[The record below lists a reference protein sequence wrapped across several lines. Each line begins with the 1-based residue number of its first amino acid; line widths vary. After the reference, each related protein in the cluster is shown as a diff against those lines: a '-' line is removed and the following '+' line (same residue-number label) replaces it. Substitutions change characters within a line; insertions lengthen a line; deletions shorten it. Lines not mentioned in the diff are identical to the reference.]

1 MTDFHDVQFPATI
14 AYGASGGPRFLT
26 AITATQSGREQRVA
40 QWQRSRGEWNVSTGI
55 RSRADI
61 EAVLAF
67 FYARRGRAHG
77 FRFKDWTDF
86 RAAGQR
92 LGTGDGAKTAF
103 QLVRRYNSGGV
114 VHERRI
120 TRPVEATVVVYR
132 DGMEVGTGLSIDHAT
147 GLVTFSTPPD
157 PGVALTADYEFDVPT
172 RFDTDAADLTV
183 ETFEMQQWGRI
194 TVVEI
199 RE

>member
-40 QWQRSRGEWNVSTGI
+40 QWQGSRGEWNVSTGI
-55 RSRADI
+55 RSRADVS
-61 EAVLAF
+61 AFLAF

-86 RAAGQR
+86 RAAGQL
-92 LGTGDGAKTAF
+92 LGTGDGEQIAF
-103 QLVRRYNSGGV
+103 QLVRRYDSGGT

-120 TRPVEATVVVYR
+120 TRPVEGTVMVYR
-132 DGMEVGTGLSIDHAT
+132 DGVKATSGVSVDYAT
-147 GLVTFSTPPD
+147 GIITFSSPP
-157 PGVALTADYEFDVPT
+157 ALGAAVTAGFEFDVPV
-172 RFDTDAADLTV
+172 RFDSDLMDVTLDI
-183 ETFEMQQWGRI
+183 ERLGSI
-194 TVVEI
+194 TSIPLIEI
-199 RE
+199 R

>member
-55 RSRADI
+55 RSRADV
-61 EAVLAF
+61 AAFLAF

-77 FRFKDWTDF
+77 FRFRDWTDF
-86 RAAGQR
+86 RAAGQL
-92 LGTGDGAKTAF
+92 LGMGDGERKTF
-103 QLVRRYNSGGV
+103 QLVRRYDSGGA

-120 TRPVEATVVVYR
+120 TRPVEPARSRSIATAWR
-132 DGMEVGTGLSIDHAT
+132 
-147 GLVTFSTPPD
+147 
-157 PGVALTADYEFDVPT
+157 
-172 RFDTDAADLTV
+172 
-183 ETFEMQQWGRI
+183 
-194 TVVEI
+194 
-199 RE
+199 

>member
-55 RSRADI
+55 RSRADV
-61 EAVLAF
+61 AAFLAF

-77 FRFKDWTDF
+77 FRFRDWTDF
-86 RAAGQR
+86 RAAGQV
-92 LGTGDGAKTAF
+92 LGIGDGERTAF
-103 QLVRRYNSGGV
+103 QLMRCYDSGGV

-120 TRPVEATVVVYR
+120 TRPVEGTVTLHR
-132 DGMEVGTGLSIDHAT
+132 DGVEATSGVSVDHAT
-147 GLVTFSTPPD
+147 GLVIFSTPPD
-157 PGVALTADYEFDVPT
+157 PNVAVTADFEFDVPA

>member
-1 MTDFHDVQFPATI
+1 
-14 AYGASGGPRFLT
+14 
-26 AITATQSGREQRVA
+26 TQSGREQRIA

-55 RSRADI
+55 RSRGDI

-86 RAAGQR
+86 RAAGQL
-92 LGTGDGAKTAF
+92 LGTGDGQQTAF
-103 QLVRRYNSGGV
+103 QLVRRYDSGGA
-114 VHERRI
+114 VHARRI
-120 TRPVEATVVVYR
+120 TRPVEGTVVIYR
-132 DGMEVGTGLSIDHAT
+132 DGDIVSSGVSVDHAM
-147 GLVTFSTPPD
+147 GVVTFSNAPD
-157 PGVALTADYEFDVPT
+157 EGVAITADYEFDVPV

>member
-1 MTDFHDVQFPATI
+1 MSDFHDVRFPPAI

-77 FRFKDWTDF
+77 FRFRDWTDF
-86 RAAGQR
+86 RATGQL
-92 LGTGDGAKTAF
+92 LGFGDGEETAF
-103 QLVRRYNSGGV
+103 QLVRRYDSGGV
-114 VHERRI
+114 VHARRI
-120 TRPVEATVVVYR
+120 TRPVEGTVVVYV
-132 DGMEVGTGLSIDHAT
+132 DGMVVNNGVSVDHDT
-147 GLVTFSTPPD
+147 GLVTFSAPPD
-157 PGVALTADYEFDVPT
+157 PGVAVTADYEFDVPV

>member
-55 RSRADI
+55 RSRADV
-61 EAVLAF
+61 AAFLAF

-77 FRFKDWTDF
+77 FRFRDWTDF
-86 RAAGQR
+86 RASDQH
-92 LGTGDGAKTAF
+92 LGTGDGEETAF
-103 QLVRRYNSGGV
+103 QLLRRYDSGGA

-120 TRPVEATVVVYR
+120 TRPVEGTVTVYR
-132 DGMEVGTGLSIDHAT
+132 DGVKATSGVSIDHTA
-147 GLVTFSTPPD
+147 GQVTFSSAPD
-157 PGVALTADYEFDVPT
+157 AGTEISADFEFDVPA

>member
-40 QWQRSRGEWNVSTGI
+40 QWQCSRGEWNVSTGI
-55 RSRADI
+55 RSRADV
-61 EAVLAF
+61 AAFLAF

-77 FRFKDWTDF
+77 FRFRDWTDF
-86 RAAGQR
+86 RAAGQL
-92 LGTGDGAKTAF
+92 LGTGDGERKTF
-103 QLVRRYNSGGV
+103 QLMRRYDSGGA

-120 TRPVEATVVVYR
+120 TRPVAGTVTVYR
-132 DGMEVGTGLSIDHAT
+132 DDVEVTSGVSVDHAT
-147 GLVTFSTPPD
+147 GLVTFSNAPD
-157 PGVALTADYEFDVPT
+157 VGTEVTADYEFDVPA

>member
-55 RSRADI
+55 RSRADV
-61 EAVLAF
+61 AAFLAF

-77 FRFKDWTDF
+77 FRFRDWTDF
-86 RAAGQR
+86 RAVGQL
-92 LGTGDGAKTAF
+92 LGVGDGEGKTF
-103 QLVRRYNSGGV
+103 QLVRRYDSGGV
-114 VHERRI
+114 VHERGI
-120 TRPVEATVVVYR
+120 TRPVEGTVTVYR
-132 DGMEVGTGLSIDHAT
+132 DGVEMTNGVSIDHAT

-157 PGVALTADYEFDVPT
+157 PNVSVTADFEFDVPV

>member
-40 QWQRSRGEWNVSTGI
+40 QWQGSRGEWNVSTGI
-55 RSRADI
+55 RSRADVS
-61 EAVLAF
+61 AFLAF

-86 RAAGQR
+86 RAAGQL
-92 LGTGDGAKTAF
+92 LGTGDGEQIAF
-103 QLVRRYNSGGV
+103 QLVRRYDSGGT

-120 TRPVEATVVVYR
+120 TRPVEGTVMVYR
-132 DGMEVGTGLSIDHAT
+132 DGVKATSGVSVDYAT
-147 GLVTFSTPPD
+147 GIITFSTPPD
-157 PGVALTADYEFDVPT
+157 PGVAVTADFEFDVPA

-183 ETFEMQQWGRI
+183 ETYEMQQWGRI

>member
-1 MTDFHDVQFPATI
+1 MCSFPPPSPT
-14 AYGASGGPRFLT
+14 GPSGGPRFLT

-55 RSRADI
+55 RSRADV
-61 EAVLAF
+61 AAFLAF

-77 FRFKDWTDF
+77 FRFRDWTDF
-86 RAAGQR
+86 RASDQH
-92 LGTGDGAKTAF
+92 LGTGDGEETAF
-103 QLVRRYNSGGV
+103 QLLRRYDSGGA

-120 TRPVEATVVVYR
+120 TRPVEGTVTVYR
-132 DGMEVGTGLSIDHAT
+132 DGVKATSGVSIDHTA
-147 GLVTFSTPPD
+147 GQVTFSSAPD
-157 PGVALTADYEFDVPT
+157 AGTEISADFEFDVPA

-183 ETFEMQQWGRI
+183 ETYEMQQWGRI

>member
-1 MTDFHDVQFPATI
+1 
-14 AYGASGGPRFLT
+14 
-26 AITATQSGREQRVA
+26 TQSGREQRIA

-86 RAAGQR
+86 RAAGQL
-92 LGTGDGAKTAF
+92 LGTGDSQQTAF
-103 QLVRRYNSGGV
+103 QLVRRYDSGGA
-114 VHERRI
+114 VHARRI
-120 TRPVEATVVVYR
+120 TRPVEGTVVVYR
-132 DGMEVGTGLSIDHAT
+132 DGMEVSTGLSIDPAT

-157 PGVALTADYEFDVPT
+157 PGVAVTADYEFDVPA

-183 ETFEMQQWGRI
+183 ETYEMQQWGRI
-194 TVVEI
+194 TVAEI

>member
-1 MTDFHDVQFPATI
+1 MSDFHDVQFPATI

-55 RSRADI
+55 RSRADV
-61 EAVLAF
+61 AAFLAF

-77 FRFKDWTDF
+77 FRFRDWTDF
-86 RAAGQR
+86 RAVGQL
-92 LGTGDGAKTAF
+92 LGVGDGERTAF
-103 QLVRRYNSGGV
+103 QLIRRYDSGGAM
-114 VHERRI
+114 HERRI
-120 TRPVEATVVVYR
+120 TRPVAGTVTVYR
-132 DGMEVGTGLSIDHAT
+132 DNVEATSGWSINHAT
-147 GLVTFSTPPD
+147 GVVTFSTPPD
-157 PGVALTADYEFDVPT
+157 PGVTVTADFEFDVPA

>member
-1 MTDFHDVQFPATI
+1 MCSFPPPSPT
-14 AYGASGGPRFLT
+14 GPSGGPRFLT

-55 RSRADI
+55 RSRADV
-61 EAVLAF
+61 AAFLAF

-77 FRFKDWTDF
+77 FRFRDWTDF
-86 RAAGQR
+86 RAAGQL
-92 LGTGDGAKTAF
+92 LGTGDREQTAF
-103 QLVRRYNSGGV
+103 QLVRRYDSGGV

-120 TRPVEATVVVYR
+120 TRPVDGTVVVYR
-132 DGMEVGTGLSIDHAT
+132 DGVAATSGWSINHAN

-157 PGVALTADYEFDVPT
+157 PNVAVTADFEFDVPA

>member
-26 AITATQSGREQRVA
+26 AITSTQSGREQRVV

-55 RSRADI
+55 RSRADV
-61 EAVLAF
+61 AAFLAF

-77 FRFKDWTDF
+77 FRFRDWTDF
-86 RAAGQR
+86 RAKGQL
-92 LGTGDGAKTAF
+92 LGTGDGERTAF
-103 QLVRRYNSGGV
+103 QLVRRYDSGGV
-114 VHERRI
+114 IHERRI
-120 TRPVEATVVVYR
+120 TRPDAGTVTVYR
-132 DGMEVGTGLSIDHAT
+132 DDLEVTSGVSVDHAT
-147 GLVTFSTPPD
+147 GLVVFSTAPD
-157 PGVALTADYEFDVPT
+157 AGTEITADYEFDVPA

>member
-55 RSRADI
+55 RSRADV
-61 EAVLAF
+61 AAFLAF

-86 RAAGQR
+86 RAAGQL
-92 LGTGDGAKTAF
+92 LGVGDGEQTAF
-103 QLVRRYNSGGV
+103 QLVRGYDSGGV

-120 TRPVEATVVVYR
+120 TRPVDGTVVVYR
-132 DGMEVGTGLSIDHAT
+132 DGVAATSGWSINHAN

-157 PGVALTADYEFDVPT
+157 PNVAVTADFEFDVPA